1 MVALLS
7 TWHQLAHGATLSHR
21 NISPSVASVDLIG
34 PCFKTQPKIHILKIR
49 DAACTV
55 LSTY

>member
-7 TWHQLAHGATLSHR
+7 TWHQQAHGATLSHR
-21 NISPSVASVDLIG
+21 NISPSVSSADLIG
-34 PCFKTQPKIHILKIR
+34 PCFETQPKIHILKIS

-55 LSTY
+55 LSTH